1 MGGREKVLAGDAGAE
16 RADRAD
22 SPRRAGVVMRGRQNR
37 LRAVLRRPGACL
49 SLLFLTALV
58 LAAVFAPWLTPYAAQ
73 GAGAP
78 DIGHRLLAPSWT
90 HPFGTDEMGRDLLA
104 RVLYGARTSL
114 ALAVLVVGSS
124 IVVGIAV
131 GLVAGYAGGWADEAA
146 MRTTDVFLAFPPLL
160 LAILLVTVLGGGF
173 VSATLA
179 LALVWWP
186 VYAVLV
192 RGQVVSVRARPFV
205 EAARATGVPPLGI
218 MRRHLLSNA
227 LGPLLVQATVDVGAI
242 ILVAAGLSFIGL
254 GPQPPTAD
262 WGMMINSGRQYVLSG
277 SWWVAGV
284 PGIAIM
290 VTALAFAVLGDSLR
304 DASDPM
310 RRRL

>member
-1 MGGREKVLAGDAGAE
+1 MAGTEKMLGNYAGAE
-16 RADRAD
+16 QRERAD
-22 SPRRAGVVMRGRQNR
+22 SPRGAGVVMRGRQNR
-37 LRAVLRRPGACL
+37 LRAVLRRPGAGL

-73 GAGAP
+73 GAGVP
-78 DIGHRLLAPSWT
+78 DIGHKLLAPSWA

-114 ALAVLVVGSS
+114 ALAALVVGSS
-124 IVVGIAV
+124 VVVGIGV
-131 GLVAGYAGGWADEAA
+131 GLAADYAGGWVDEGA

-173 VSATLA
+173 VSTMLA

-192 RGQVVSVRARPFV
+192 RGQVMLVRSRPFI

-218 MRRHLLSNA
+218 MRRHLLPNA
-227 LGPLLVQATVDVGAI
+227 LGPLLVQATVDVGAV

-262 WGMMINSGRQYVLSG
+262 WGMMINSGRQFVLSG

-290 VTALAFAVLGDSLR
+290 LTALAFAVLGDSLR
-304 DASDPM
+304 DAADPV
-310 RRRL
+310 RRQF